1 MVTLYIKGEIDNK
14 VRQKFEQDLAGNLEQ
29 ILEEKKLSVK
39 ISSAGGSVIEG
50 EAIAFL
56 LRDLKNEGVKI
67 KTEALDQCS
76 SIAVSIFLEGVERL
90 VNTNT
95 VQFVIHLPNG
105 GIMGTAEDV
114 INYGTELKEIEN
126 IIVETYSI
134 KTGTSKDVLLGIMQQ
149 DRSLSKAE
157 ILELGFA
164 TAIKKSITA
173 YAKDFINKKREMSIL
188 QNAVNKVKETFTAKQ
203 QKEKTAVKNVAT
215 VLEDGTI
222 IYFDK
227 EDKSLESEALIG
239 VPVMVVTEGQMQP
252 TPDGQHTLFDGRTM
266 VTQEGVVRSIDGVSE
281 PQAMEKKED
290 EPVAKDM
297 EEEGKKEDSQ
307 ITMFAQKLESIE
319 NRLEEITNNNA
330 KDVAAMAE
338 ALEVI
343 SSKEVSLHS
352 ERETTEVLEE
362 SAFDRIKRKRA
373 SKKAQQKNQQ

>member
-1 MVTLYIKGEIDNK
+1 MVTLYIKGEIDKK
-14 VRQKFEQDLAGNLEQ
+14 VRQEFEQDLAGNLEQ
-29 ILEEKKLSVK
+29 ILEEKQLCLK

-76 SIAVSIFLEGVERL
+76 SIAVSIFLEGEERL

-95 VQFVIHLPNG
+95 IQFVIHLPSG

-134 KTGTSKDVLLGIMQQ
+134 KTGTSKDVLRGIMQQ
-149 DRSLSKAE
+149 DRSLSKPE
-157 ILELGFA
+157 ILDLGFA

-173 YAKDFINKKREMSIL
+173 YAKEFITKKHMSIL

-203 QKEKTAVKNVAT
+203 KTEKTAVKNIAT
-215 VLEDGTI
+215 VLQDGTI

-252 TPDGQHTLFDGRTM
+252 APDGQATLFDGRIM

-281 PQAMEKKED
+281 PQDMEKKED
-290 EPVAKDM
+290 EPVSKEM
-297 EEEGKKEDSQ
+297 EKEVEKEKSK
-307 ITMFAQKLESIE
+307 ITMLGQKIESIE
-319 NRLEEITNNNA
+319 NRLKELTDNNA
-330 KDVAAMAE
+330 KDMVAMAE
-338 ALEVI
+338 ALEAI

-362 SAFDRIKRKRA
+362 SAFDRIAKKRA
-373 SKKAQQKNQQ
+373 EKKAQQKKQQ